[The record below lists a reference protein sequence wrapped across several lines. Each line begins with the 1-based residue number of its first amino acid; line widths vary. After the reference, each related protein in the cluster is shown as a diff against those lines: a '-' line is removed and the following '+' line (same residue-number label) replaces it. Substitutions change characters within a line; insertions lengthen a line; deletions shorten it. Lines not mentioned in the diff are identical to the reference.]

1 MATLDVTKLLTP
13 AEAARILDVTPERV
27 RQLSD
32 GGHLAATRTRLG
44 RLFAREDVEALRR
57 QRERTVGLTA

>member
-1 MATLDVTKLLTP
+1 MHMTTMELSEMLTP

-44 RLFAREDVEALRR
+44 RLFARTDVEALRK
-57 QRERTVGLTA
+57 QRDGLT